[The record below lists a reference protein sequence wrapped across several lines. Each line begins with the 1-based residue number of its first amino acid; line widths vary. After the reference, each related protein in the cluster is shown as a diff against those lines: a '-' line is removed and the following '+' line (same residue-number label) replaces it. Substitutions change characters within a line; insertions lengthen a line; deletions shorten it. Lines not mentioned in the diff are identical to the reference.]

1 MELLYLIE
9 KIRFPLLDKLMLIIT
24 ELGNETPFLVF
35 AFVAFWCID
44 KYFGYYLVS
53 VGLVGT
59 GVNAFLKSI
68 FRIPRPWVLD
78 PEFTIVEEAREAATG
93 YSFPSGHT
101 QTACTVFGTS
111 AIYAKRKNLT
121 IFCIVMI
128 ALVGFSRMYL
138 GVHTPLDVAVS
149 LAVSAILLSFFYRL
163 IKRYEKDDKKMFYV
177 LLSFALFFILFLVY
191 AILVYDETDPNSVS
205 TLKNAYKLLGT
216 VIGVVL
222 SFIMDRKVT
231 RFETKAKLPA
241 QIVKIALG
249 LGIVLLLKIYLK
261 KLLILVFGDLFFT
274 TETVRYLILVFVG
287 CGLYPMTFKYL
298 NRLFSKK
305 LNKQKRATSNEVA
318 QCFFIC

>member
-1 MELLYLIE
+1 MELLYLLE
-9 KIRFPLLDKLMLIIT
+9 KIRFPFLDKLMLLIT
-24 ELGNETPFLVF
+24 ELGNETPFLVL
-35 AFVAFWCID
+35 AFIAFWCID

-68 FRIPRPWVLD
+68 FRVPRPWILD
-78 PEFTIVEEAREAATG
+78 PEFSVVEGSKEAATG

-111 AIYAKRKNLT
+111 AMYAKRKKFT

-138 GVHTPLDVAVS
+138 GVHTPLDVSVS
-149 LAVSAILLSFFYRL
+149 LAISALLLAFFYRL
-163 IKRYEKDDKKMFYV
+163 IKKYEKDDKKMLYI
-177 LLSFALFFILFLVY
+177 LLSFTLFFVLLLVY
-191 AILVYDETDPNSVS
+191 ALLVYDEADANSAS

-216 VIGVVL
+216 AIGVVL

-231 RFETKAKLPA
+231 RFETKASFLA
-241 QIVKIALG
+241 QIIKTALG
-249 LGIVLLLKIYLK
+249 LGIVLLLKVALK
-261 KLLILVFGDLFFT
+261 ELLILVFGEVLFT
-274 TETVRYLILVFVG
+274 TYTVRYLILVFVG

-305 LNKQKRATSNEVA
+305 AK
-318 QCFFIC
+318 

>member
-1 MELLYLIE
+1 MELLYLLE
-9 KIRFPLLDKLMLIIT
+9 KIRFPFLDKLMLLIT
-24 ELGNETPFLVF
+24 ELGNETPFLVL
-35 AFVAFWCID
+35 AFIAFWCID

-68 FRIPRPWVLD
+68 FRVPRPWILD
-78 PEFTIVEEAREAATG
+78 PEFSVVEGSKEAATG

-111 AIYAKRKNLT
+111 AMYAKRKKFT

-138 GVHTPLDVAVS
+138 GVHTPLDVSVS
-149 LAVSAILLSFFYRL
+149 LAISALLLAFFYRL
-163 IKRYEKDDKKMFYV
+163 IKKYEKDDKKMLYI
-177 LLSFALFFILFLVY
+177 LLSFTLFFVLLLVY
-191 AILVYDETDPNSVS
+191 ALLVYDEADANSAS

-216 VIGVVL
+216 AIGVLL

-231 RFETKAKLPA
+231 RFETKASFLA
-241 QIVKIALG
+241 QIIKTALG
-249 LGIVLLLKIYLK
+249 LGIVLLLKVALK
-261 KLLILVFGDLFFT
+261 ELLILVFGEVLFT
-274 TETVRYLILVFVG
+274 TYTVRYLILVFVG

-298 NRLFSKK
+298 NKLFSKK
-305 LNKQKRATSNEVA
+305 AK
-318 QCFFIC
+318 

>member
-1 MELLYLIE
+1 MELLYLLE
-9 KIRFPLLDKLMLIIT
+9 KIRFPFLDKLMLLIT
-24 ELGNETPFLVF
+24 ELGNETPFLVL
-35 AFVAFWCID
+35 AFIAFWCID

-68 FRIPRPWVLD
+68 FRVPRPWILD
-78 PEFTIVEEAREAATG
+78 PEFSVVEGSKEAATG

-111 AIYAKRKNLT
+111 AMYAKRKKFT

-138 GVHTPLDVAVS
+138 GVHTPLDVSVS
-149 LAVSAILLSFFYRL
+149 LAISALLLAFFYRL
-163 IKRYEKDDKKMFYV
+163 IKKYEKDDKKMLYI
-177 LLSFALFFILFLVY
+177 LLSFTLFFVLLLVY
-191 AILVYDETDPNSVS
+191 ALLVYDEADANSAS

-216 VIGVVL
+216 AIGVVL

-231 RFETKAKLPA
+231 RFETKASFLA
-241 QIVKIALG
+241 QIIKTALG
-249 LGIVLLLKIYLK
+249 LGIVLLLKVALK
-261 KLLILVFGDLFFT
+261 KLLILTFGEVLFT
-274 TETVRYLILVFVG
+274 TYTVRYLILVFVG

-305 LNKQKRATSNEVA
+305 AK
-318 QCFFIC
+318 